1 MTKVLPLGALLLLLL
16 APVTAGADGLAP
28 TLATTLYRE
37 LSTVQLD
44 PDRVFRV
51 RDISVEV
58 HEIHLTF
65 TDGVIAFAKPVN
77 GEVTAA
83 YFQGEGDALVRPPDL
98 VERES
103 LALFTGNAI
112 LEEKFTAAFFRFRG
126 GEMAGL
132 AERLRVPVAATE
144 VLARGEGV
152 VQSLGAMDA
161 LALLDDALNR
171 PQQTKQTGYFHAR
184 VQGAHFGNFDINFD
198 ADVPEQITIGRV
210 NLESGKEL
218 YDIWTRFASRST
230 PPAREPVEISDY
242 GIRAQFFPPTD
253 LAGEVSFFLRPRVA
267 GVRCVI
273 FELARN
279 LKIRS
284 VTLGR
289 GEGDVFPYPSSVR
302 PISFLPPRRLEFIQN
317 ESLEG
322 TELARRG
329 NDVAAVIFP
338 EALPMNAMT
347 ELNFTYEGPV
357 LSDAGNGLVYVGARG
372 TWYPSRGPAMANFDM
387 DFMYP
392 KPWSLVASGEHL
404 ADDSVLD
411 KQESHWRSEGP
422 VPVAGFNV
430 GRYQTVTGK
439 TGETA
444 IDVYAARGVENL
456 PPEAAADDKKKRTQP
471 RGALGADP
479 TRNLGRVAED
489 AARDVQSLERR
500 LGPFPFH
507 NLEITQMP
515 GQISQGWP
523 GLIYLSSY
531 AFLSSAERAARPGS
545 YDDLLYDRLMLAH
558 EIAHQ
563 WWGDG
568 VMWEGPRDAWL
579 IEALANY
586 SALESLQEKNPP
598 DMQVALDFYR
608 ASLTRT
614 NKDGKPL
621 ADAGPV
627 TLGFRLSSSKFP
639 TGYEE
644 VAYGRG
650 TWLIHML
657 REMMRDRGTPDPD
670 ARFHAAL
677 KQILKERR
685 GKGMSNKDVQ
695 QIFEAHLP
703 PAVKYE
709 GSASLD
715 WFFDGWV
722 NGTALPEFSIKSAKV
737 AKFKNGSRAYY
748 GTITE
753 SGAPERLVTYVPI
766 YTESPEAESPPTYLG
781 SVFVDEAEV
790 NFSFPAPPGSGKL
803 LLDPY
808 RAVLRK

>member
-1 MTKVLPLGALLLLLL
+1 VTKVLPLGALILLLL
-16 APVTAGADGLAP
+16 AACAGRAQDAKPPSGVA
-28 TLATTLYRE
+28 LYHE
-37 LSTVQLD
+37 LSSVQLD

-51 RDISVEV
+51 RDISVELHEV
-58 HEIHLTF
+58 HITF
-65 TDGVIAFAKPVN
+65 TDGVIAFTKPVN
-77 GEVTAA
+77 GEITGA

-126 GEMAGL
+126 GEMAAL
-132 AERLRVPVAATE
+132 ADRLRVPVAATE
-144 VLARGEGV
+144 VFAKGEEV
-152 VQSLGAMDA
+152 AHSLGDMDA

-171 PQQTKQTGYFHAR
+171 PGASKAAGYFHAR
-184 VQGAHFGNFDINFD
+184 VQGAHLGNFDINFD

-218 YDIWTRFASRST
+218 YDIWTRFASRSAA
-230 PPAREPVEISDY
+230 PATEPVEISDY
-242 GIRAQFFPPTD
+242 HIRSQLAPPTE
-253 LAGEVSFFLRPRVA
+253 LAADVRLRLKPRVA

-273 FELARN
+273 FELSRD
-279 LKIRS
+279 LKIKS
-284 VTLGR
+284 VTSGNA
-289 GEGDVFPYPSSVR
+289 P
-302 PISFLPPRRLEFIQN
+302 LEFIQN

-338 EALPMNAMT
+338 EALPLNVDT
-347 ELNFTYEGPV
+347 ELHFTYAGPV
-357 LSDAGNGLVYVGARG
+357 LSDAGNGLIYVGARG
-372 TWYPSRGPAMANFDM
+372 TWYPNRGPAMANFDLS
-387 DFMYP
+387 FAYP
-392 KPWSLVASGEHL
+392 MAWKLVASG
-404 ADDSVLD
+404 SV
-411 KQESHWRSEGP
+411 SRIGGISEVNYETTDWKTERP
-422 VPVAGFNV
+422 VPVAGFNL
-430 GRYQTVTGK
+430 GAYQTVTLAG
-439 TGETA
+439 A
-444 IDVYAARGVENL
+444 PQISVFAAKGIENRQA
-456 PPEAAADDKKKRTQP
+456 PEEPGGAQKKRAQP
-471 RGALGADP
+471 RGMPAGDP
-479 TRNLGRVAED
+479 ARNLNRVAED

-531 AFLSSAERAARPGS
+531 AFLSSGDRAAARGT
-545 YDDLLYDRLMLAH
+545 YEDLLYDRLMLAH

-563 WWGDG
+563 WWGDE
-568 VMWEGPRDAWL
+568 VMWTGPGDAWL
-579 IEALANY
+579 VEALANY
-586 SALESLQEKNPP
+586 SALESLQERNPQ
-598 DMQVALDFYR
+598 DMKIALDFYQ
-608 ASLTRT
+608 ASLARK
-614 NKDGKPL
+614 NKDGKTL

-627 TLGFRLSSSKFP
+627 TLGYRLSSSKFP

-657 REMMRDRGTPDPD
+657 REMVRDRRMQDPD

-677 KQILKERR
+677 REILEKC
-685 GKGMSNKDVQ
+685 GGGAMSNKDVQ
-695 QIFEAHLP
+695 RIFEAHLP

-722 NGTALPEFSIKSAKV
+722 NGSAVPEFSIKSAKV
-737 AKFKNGSRAYY
+737 AKSKNGTSAYY
-748 GTITE
+748 GTIVE
-753 SGAPERLVTYVPI
+753 SGAPERLVTLVPI
-766 YTESPEAESPPTYLG
+766 YAESPEPESPPTYLG
-781 SVFVDEAEV
+781 SVFVDESEV

-803 LLDPY
+803 LLDPF
-808 RAVLRK
+808 RAILRK